1 MAPTSMADMQSIRE
15 ARLRPEHVRL
25 YPDLSPRVWVPA
37 TVLKDFVLE
46 RGLYARR
53 TGSPSRARPLDEAHF
68 EFRDRREDALA

>member
-1 MAPTSMADMQSIRE
+1 MQSIRE

-25 YPDLSPRVWVPA
+25 YPDLSPGVWVPA
-37 TVLKDFVLE
+37 TVLKD
-46 RGLYARR
+46 RR